1 MILINKKINL
11 NNGEEKMKKL
21 SKVFGILMAMAIVL
35 LSVLPVNAAAPSET
49 YDIVVHKVL
58 LKSLEGFPKE
68 GGTPGIDGKTNY
80 DGAKIS
86 NLEGYFGN
94 GAKTVKGVYFE
105 VVDKSTNKVV
115 KEGATGDNGEV
126 AFNGLAA
133 GTYIVRENKSKTVLS
148 GELNG
153 KMPGSTIPITIVLPV
168 YKAAGGKFTT
178 GENALHVYPKNTV
191 DEPTIEKSVTESKNM
206 HDTVGIGQTKP
217 FIIESVMPDKIEDYK
232 VLRYTDQFSKGLSYQ
247 GELKVFKNDVEVTK
261 DNNYEVT
268 EPGLGTKNA
277 KITVNFK
284 ESYIK
289 TLRKGDKIKITY
301 NATVNEDAVMGAAN
315 PNEIKLEYST
325 NPDSIKE
332 KKPENPELHTGGK
345 KFIKK
350 DNDLNKP
357 LDNAEFVIKNS
368 KEKTAKYLKQD
379 PTTLKIEWVDSK
391 DTATKFVS
399 KSGGLFEV
407 KGLPYGAKGNNNTQG
422 ESTYYLEEIKAPTGY
437 SLNTEAIE
445 FKVNATSYYK
455 DPTNISLGIADPQVI
470 NNHKVT
476 IPQTGGIG
484 SVVVIV
490 GGILITALGIY
501 MKKRNSRV

>member
-21 SKVFGILMAMAIVL
+21 SKVFGVLMALAIVL
-35 LSVLPVNAAAPSET
+35 MSILPVNAAAPSET
-49 YDIVVHKVL
+49 YDVVVHKVL
-58 LKSLEGFPKE
+58 LNSLNGFPKA
-68 GGTPGIDGKTNY
+68 GGTPGVDGQTNY
-80 DGAKIS
+80 DGNKINS
-86 NLEGYFGN
+86 LEGYFGA
-94 GAKTVKGVYFE
+94 GAKSVKGVHFE
-105 VVDKSTNKVV
+105 VVKKDTSEVV
-115 KEGATGDNGEV
+115 KEGATNESGEV
-126 AFNGLAA
+126 TFSELPA
-133 GTYIVRENKSKTVLS
+133 GTYIIRENKAKTVLS
-148 GELNG
+148 GDLEG
-153 KMPGSTIPITIVLPV
+153 KMPGSTIPITVVLPV

-178 GENALHVYPKNTV
+178 GGNALHVYPKNTV

-206 HDTVGIGQTKP
+206 HDTVGIGETKP

-232 VLRYTDQFSKGLSYQ
+232 VLKYTDKFSKGLSYQ
-247 GELKVFKNDVEVTK
+247 GQLKVYKNNVEVQK

-268 EPGLGTKNA
+268 EPPVGTKA
-277 KITVNFK
+277 ASIIVSFK
-284 ESYIK
+284 EEYIK
-289 TLRKGDKIKITY
+289 TLKKDDKIKITY
-301 NATVNEDAVMGAAN
+301 NATVNEDADMGAAN

-350 DNDLNKP
+350 DNDSNKE
-357 LDNAEFVIKNS
+357 LDDAEFVVKNS
-368 KEKTAKYLKQD
+368 KESTAKYLKQD
-379 PTTLKIEWVDSK
+379 SSTLKIEWVENK
-391 DTATKFVS
+391 DDATKFVS
-399 KSGGLFEV
+399 KNGGLFEV
-407 KGLPYGAKGNNNTQG
+407 KGLPYGTKGNNNLEG
-422 ESTYYLEEIKAPTGY
+422 ESTYYLEEIKAPAGY
-437 SLNTEAIE
+437 SLITEAIE

-455 DPTNISLGIADPQVI
+455 NPTNISLGIADPQVI